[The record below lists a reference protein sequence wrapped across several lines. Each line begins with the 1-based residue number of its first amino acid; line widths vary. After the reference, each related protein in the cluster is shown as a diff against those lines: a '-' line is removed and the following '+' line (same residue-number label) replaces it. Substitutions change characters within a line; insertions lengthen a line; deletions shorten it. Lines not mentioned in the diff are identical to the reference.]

1 MSLRRRLRHLW
12 PKDLRSQLSA
22 GAIMI
27 LAGVALIMV
36 GLAIGK

>member
-1 MSLRRRLRHLW
+1 MSVRRRVRRLW

-27 LAGVALIMV
+27 LAGVALIVV
-36 GLAIGK
+36 GFALGK

>member
-1 MSLRRRLRHLW
+1 MSLRRRLRDLW
-12 PKDLRSQLSA
+12 PKDLRAQLSA
-22 GAIMI
+22 GVIMI

>member
-1 MSLRRRLRHLW
+1 MSLRRRVRRMW

-22 GAIMI
+22 GAIMV
-27 LAGVALIMV
+27 LAGVAFIMV

>member
-1 MSLRRRLRHLW
+1 MSLRRRLRRLW

-27 LAGVALIMV
+27 LAGVAIIMV
-36 GLAIGK
+36 GLAMGN

>member
-1 MSLRRRLRHLW
+1 MRLRRRLRHLW

-27 LAGVALIMV
+27 LAGIALIVV
-36 GLAIGK
+36 GFALGK